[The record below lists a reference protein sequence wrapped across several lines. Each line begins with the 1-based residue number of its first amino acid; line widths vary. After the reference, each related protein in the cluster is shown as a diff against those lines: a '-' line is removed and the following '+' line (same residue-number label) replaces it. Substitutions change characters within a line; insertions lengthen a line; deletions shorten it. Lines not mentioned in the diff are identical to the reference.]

1 MGNYNAYLKKNTANF
16 SIMTYPRKLSPHN
29 KFPPSE
35 KKQTLNIGIRS
46 EWFKN
51 INWLHPS

>member
-35 KKQTLNIGIRS
+35 KEQTLNVGIRT

-51 INWLHPS
+51 IN